1 MMYDLADGPPLPGTP
16 LESVFMILAKRKRE
30 AEFLRDKMLVEAS
43 LAPHTKGEGLT
54 EAYKEYRSAL
64 FPFLESQSKKQEDQ
78 NRALLKHWVG
88 KKAFKVKALWR
99 PEDSKGLISR
109 LRRGA
114 EKVKQSEEHRR
125 KVPHK
130 RI

>member
-1 MMYDLADGPPLPGTP
+1 
-16 LESVFMILAKRKRE
+16 MILAKRKRE
-30 AEFLRDKMLVEAS
+30 ADFLRDKMLVEAALVAQS
-43 LAPHTKGEGLT
+43 KGEGLD

-64 FPFLESQSKKQEDQ
+64 FPFLESESKKLEDR
-78 NRALLKHWVG
+78 NRSLLKHWVG
-88 KKAFKVKALWR
+88 KKAFKVQALWR
-99 PEDSKGLISR
+99 PEDSKGLMSR

-125 KVPHK
+125 RVPHK